1 MLEEILKKQNTQS
14 DKSIEAF
21 KKDYGSLRTGKVNI
35 AILDNIM
42 VDYYDVPTP
51 LNQVASVLATDAST
65 ICINPW
71 EKTMLKPIETA
82 IMQANIG
89 VNPNADADG
98 IKLFFPPMTKE
109 QREQNVKLLKGMAEK
124 AKVAIRNIRKD
135 ANDSI
140 KRLEK
145 DKELSEDEAKK
156 AHDSVQKC
164 TDEYV
169 GKIDVLCKDKEAA
182 LLKV

>member
-1 MLEEILKKQNTQS
+1 MLEDIFAKQKAQS
-14 DKSIEAF
+14 EKSIEAF
-21 KKDYGSLRTGKVNI
+21 KKDYATLRTGKVNI

-51 LNQVASVLATDAST
+51 LNQVASVLATDATT
-65 ICINPW
+65 ISINPW
-71 EKTMLKPIETA
+71 EKTMLKPIESA
-82 IMQANIG
+82 IQQANIG
-89 VNPNADADG
+89 VNPNSDADG

-109 QREQNVKLLKGMAEK
+109 QRELNVKNLKTMAEK

-135 ANDSI
+135 ANDSV
-140 KRLEK
+140 KKLEK

-156 AHDSVQKC
+156 AHDDVQKT
-164 TDEYV
+164 TDEFV
-169 GKIDVLCKDKEAA
+169 AKIDALTKEKEAA